1 MCKHFLQMCF
11 HKIPLEQK
19 TGYLFNNELKKA
31 SQLLQGSQ
39 VLAPSLTEK
48 YKNYLHN
55 RSGISNEM
63 KITENNFINYV
74 SKVATKEQKI
84 KRKNLNMTYFNSLK
98 ARSQTGR

>member
-1 MCKHFLQMCF
+1 
-11 HKIPLEQK
+11 
-19 TGYLFNNELKKA
+19 
-31 SQLLQGSQ
+31 
-39 VLAPSLTEK
+39 
-48 YKNYLHN
+48 
-55 RSGISNEM
+55 M